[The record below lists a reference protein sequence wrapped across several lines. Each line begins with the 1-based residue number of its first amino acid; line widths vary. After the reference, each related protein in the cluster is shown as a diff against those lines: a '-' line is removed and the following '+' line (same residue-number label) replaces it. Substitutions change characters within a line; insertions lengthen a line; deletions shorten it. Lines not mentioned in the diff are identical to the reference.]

1 MTRYS
6 VQPRD
11 INNKYK
17 NLEIFVIAMDFYYF
31 LKTWANMLIKLNKNL
46 SSKYSEKRLDHPRQQ
61 LKLLPEKAIQK
72 VA

>member
-17 NLEIFVIAMDFYYF
+17 NLEIFVIAMDFYYL
-31 LKTWANMLIKLNKNL
+31 LKTWANMLIKLSKSL
-46 SSKYSEKRLDHPRQQ
+46 SSKYSQKRLDHPRQ
-61 LKLLPEKAIQK
+61 
-72 VA
+72 